1 MKKLLSGILATSLV
15 FSLSS
20 TAFAAVSRPVIDI
33 DHSGY
38 ITEDGVVDINNPVY
52 KVQGGKTVYFPF
64 FSGSD
69 GTIESLKKIVA
80 DKKAAFET
88 AKTALATATTAKDA
102 AEAKLSKLQADY
114 NAAKAAYDKAVGNTR
129 ATTPTLE
136 QLQTALK
143 NAQAELATKV
153 AQIGVIEKDINDSL
167 DEVKALEK
175 AVTDAKALVDAHI
188 SLMKSFPFVSADA
201 IKDLTDDDLKAM
213 TDLYATEITS
223 LGGTVATASTTEI
236 KTSYDPLPT
245 VDGYTAMSKED
256 KVTTLNKL
264 LVDLK
269 AKKNLYNSKMTAR
282 DTTKPNLDKSIAD
295 ATQVKTN
302 LETEK
307 ATLTQAVN
315 EAKAAVEAHDDAK
328 ALKSAMDA
336 AKATLDTYSQSAEYK
351 TAKDNFAKAEA
362 AKNNA
367 ETDLKTAETNLSTA
381 QAKNYKYVNEADA
394 VSRTSITSRW
404 ETGKQYVAKTSI
416 IKKKTNHDTTN
427 LAEKYAY
434 FVALETKP
442 TGSTTDKELIGEI
455 RLRRSGTDS
464 FDLTL
469 NVGMELG
476 YSKAEQE
483 SVIGTKEQMFEVGA
497 GFAGVSDDV
506 LEFEAD
512 DYSRFEVN
520 TIGQGKLVLSMDTEY
535 DSKIANA
542 FPSANINFWNGNYGS
557 FNRIGKLYLNNGSET
572 KGYVYAI
579 GKDGKL
585 STPKHTYDTYEDAY
599 VIDTRVLGRYMVSDK
614 KLDINK
620 YNAGIDKDD
629 SSSSG
634 GSGSSSGGSSSGG
647 GNTGKPNPPTG
658 TMA

>member
-80 DKKAAFET
+80 DKKIAFET

-143 NAQAELATKV
+143 TAQDNLAAKV
-153 AQIGVIEKDINDSL
+153 AEIALKEKEINGLL
-167 DEVKALEK
+167 DQVNALEK
-175 AVTDAKALVDAHI
+175 AVTDAKALVDTHI
-188 SLMKSFPFVSADA
+188 SLMKSLPFVSADA
-201 IKDLTDDDLKAM
+201 IKDLTGDALDTKL
-213 TDLYATEITS
+213 TELYTAEITR
-223 LGGTVATASTTEI
+223 LGGTVATVSTTEI
-236 KTSYDPLPT
+236 RTSYDPLPT
-245 VDGYTAMSKED
+245 VDGYTAMSDTD

-264 LVDLK
+264 LVDLP
-269 AKKNLYNSKMTAR
+269 AKKALYNDKKATR
-282 DTTKPNLDKSIAD
+282 DTTKPALDASITA
-295 ATQVKTN
+295 ATQAKTA

-307 ATLTQAVN
+307 VTLTQAVN

-328 ALKSAMDA
+328 ALKSAMDT

-351 TAKDNFAKAEA
+351 DAKDNFTKAEA

-367 ETDLKTAETNLSTA
+367 EKDLKTAETNLSTA
-381 QAKNYKYVNEADA
+381 QSKNYKYVNEADA

-476 YSKAEQE
+476 YSMAEQE
-483 SVIGTKEQMFEVGA
+483 SVIGKKEQMFEVGA

-585 STPKHTYDTYEDAY
+585 SAPKHTYDTYEDAY

-634 GSGSSSGGSSSGG
+634 GSGSSGGSSSGG